1 MKRLICLALALV
13 MVLSLGTAVFASG
26 EASANASGEASA
38 EASGEAGAEASGEA
52 SGSPSGEATPETLPE
67 DRVCGH
73 TYSYRLQ
80 EDSFEA
86 TDTAGGYRHYRCAEC
101 GAEYAYATDPMVY
114 ADGFVKQNGE
124 IVEVNETNE
133 GAANPYLPLWE
144 HIADGEPH
152 VFWSKADC
160 EWRLYVFGSH
170 DTTGRICG
178 NDYVTWSAPVY
189 DLSDWRYEGETLRI
203 NVEEEAPA
211 EITAEASEEAP
222 EEAAE
227 EPPAEASE
235 EAPVE
240 AQEEVPAEAPEEAS
254 EEAPAEGSE
263 ASAEARPAGGFGMG
277 GRLFAPDCCYDANT
291 DAFYMI
297 SYDNSVGLC
306 NVYRATEANADYG
319 ALDDIVFRITLGAPD
334 PEQGLY
340 GGSDPAIFFEDG
352 VMYVCSNGDAG
363 TAEKQGDPEI
373 TAEVGEYKSVIT
385 TSGRVSIAMLYQV
398 EEKDGVWQVTDHSYL
413 PIAGSQYHFFPMEE
427 ATSLRKDEETG
438 YYILVYNGG
447 GGTRADGVVHHT
459 TGMSY
464 AYTTDLMGEWHYGE
478 NGFGDDVIQDNHGHY
493 LRDANGEMQL
503 TDKETM
509 CANNDSNHGG
519 VVKVNGRWYIFGH
532 INTSNGCRQGIA
544 EQIEL
549 VYRGGELFI
558 AATEETSSGFADNLD
573 AYAVWDAGIACYRT
587 PATSVK
593 AVGYLGNHGVTEPPE
608 IDFDVAHV
616 APMRGLVDGAVIGYK
631 YLDFGS
637 GAASTSLN
645 LLVRQEEGYTDGA
658 VEVWL
663 DAPSAEEGG
672 TKLGT
677 VAVTADA
684 IAAAENTEEGTDGT
698 VWSWLS
704 AEMDAAVSG
713 ERGVYFVFSAETEDT
728 AVCLLDQFSFSK

>member
-1 MKRLICLALALV
+1 MKKLLCLILAVIMA
-13 MVLSLGTAVFASG
+13 LSLGAAVF
-26 EASANASGEASA
+26 ASGEASA
-38 EASGEAGAEASGEA
+38 EASGGAGGNS
-52 SGSPSGEATPETLPE
+52 SGEATAEALPGE
-67 DRVCGH
+67 RVCGH

-80 EDSFEA
+80 GDSFEA
-86 TDTAGGYRHYRCAEC
+86 TDEAGGYRHYKCAEC
-101 GAEYAYATDPMVY
+101 GAEYAYTTDPMVY

-124 IVEVNETNE
+124 VVEVNETNE

-152 VFWSKADC
+152 VFWSKGDC
-160 EWRLYVFGSH
+160 EWRLYVYGSH

-189 DLSDWRYEGETLRI
+189 DLSNWRYEGETLRI
-203 NVEEEAPA
+203 YDTAEAPE
-211 EITAEASEEAP
+211 EIMEEASEEAP
-222 EEAAE
+222 TEVPEEASEEAE
-227 EPPAEASE
+227 EVPQTEASE
-235 EAPVE
+235 EAP
-240 AQEEVPAEAPEEAS
+240 AEALEEAS

-277 GRLFAPDCCYDANT
+277 GRLFAPDCCYDPNT

-306 NVYRATEANADYG
+306 NVYRATEPNANYG
-319 ALDDIVFRITLGAPD
+319 ELDDIVFRITLGAPNV
-334 PEQGLY
+334 EEGLY

-373 TAEVGEYKSVIT
+373 TEEVGEYKSVIT
-385 TSGRVSIAMLYQV
+385 TTGRVSIAMLYKV
-398 EEKDGVWQVTDHSYL
+398 EEKDGKWQVTDHSYL
-413 PIAGSQYHFFPMEE
+413 PVAGSQYHFFPMEE

-447 GGTRADGVVHHT
+447 GGTRADGVVHQT

-464 AYTTDLMGEWHYGE
+464 AYTTDLMGQWHYGE

-493 LRDANGEMQL
+493 LRDAGGEMQL

-519 VVKVNGRWYIFGH
+519 VVKINGQWYVFGH

-544 EQIEL
+544 EKIEL
-549 VYRGGELFI
+549 DYRDGELFI

-573 AYAVWDAGIACYRT
+573 AYAVWDAGIACYRS
-587 PATSVK
+587 PATTVK
-593 AVGYLGNHGVTEPPE
+593 AVGYLGNHGATEPAE
-608 IDFDVAHV
+608 IDFDVAHY
-616 APMRGLVDGAVIGYK
+616 APMRGLADGAVLGYK
-631 YLDFGS
+631 YLDFGF
-637 GAASTSLN
+637 GAASTGLN
-645 LLVRQEEGYTDGA
+645 LLVRQEEGYADGA

-663 DAPSAEEGG
+663 DAPGAEEGG
-672 TKLGT
+672 TRLGT
-677 VAVTADA
+677 VVVSAEAT
-684 IAAAENTEEGTDGT
+684 AAAENTEEGTDGT
-698 VWSWLS
+698 VWSWLNT
-704 AEMDAAVSG
+704 EMDQPVSG
-713 ERGVYFVFSAETEDT
+713 EHGVYFVFVSETEDT
-728 AVCLLDQFSFSK
+728 AICLLDQFCFTR

>member
-1 MKRLICLALALV
+1 MKKLISLILALIMA
-13 MVLSLGTAVFASG
+13 LSLGTAVFASG
-26 EASANASGEASA
+26 EASAN
-38 EASGEAGAEASGEA
+38 ASGEAGAEASGEA
-52 SGSPSGEATPETLPE
+52 SGSPSGEATAEALPE

-86 TDTAGGYRHYRCAEC
+86 TDEEGGYRHYKCAEC

-124 IVEVNETNE
+124 IVEVNETNA
-133 GAANPYLPLWE
+133 GATNPYLPLWE
-144 HIADGEPH
+144 HIPDGEPH
-152 VFWSKADC
+152 VFWSRADL
-160 EWRLYVFGSH
+160 EWRFYIFGSH
-170 DTTGRICG
+170 DTNGTICG
-178 NDYVTWSAPVY
+178 DDYVTWSAPVY
-189 DLSDWRYEGETLRI
+189 DLSAWRYEGEILRI
-203 NVEEEAPA
+203 YN
-211 EITAEASEEAP
+211 P
-222 EEAAE
+222 EEAQTEASVE
-227 EPPAEASE
+227 IPAEAS
-235 EAPVE
+235 A
-240 AQEEVPAEAPEEAS
+240 EVPEEAVEEGS
-254 EEAPAEGSE
+254 EAEPEDDAEGSSE
-263 ASAEARPAGGFGMG
+263 ASAEGFFLDFGKMG
-277 GRLFAPDCCYDANT
+277 KLFAPDCCYDANT

-306 NVYRATEANADYG
+306 NVYRATEPDADYG
-319 ALDDIVFRITLGAPD
+319 ALNDIVFRITLGAPNV
-334 PEQGLY
+334 EEGLY

-352 VMYVCSNGDAG
+352 VMYICCNGEPT
-363 TAEKQGDPEI
+363 TAERQGDPEI
-373 TAEVGEYKSVIT
+373 TAEVNEYKSAIT
-385 TSGRVSIAMLYQV
+385 ESGPGRISIAMLYKV

-413 PIAGSQYHFFPMEE
+413 PVAGSQYHFFPMEE

-447 GGTRADGVVHHT
+447 GGTRADGVKHHT

-478 NGFGDDVIQDNHGHY
+478 NGFGDDVILDNHGHY
-493 LRDANGEMQL
+493 LRDADGVMQL

-509 CANNDSNHGG
+509 CVNNDNNHGG
-519 VVKVNGRWYIFGH
+519 VVKINGRWYISGH
-532 INTSNGCRQGIA
+532 IFTSNGCRQGVA

-549 VYRGGELFI
+549 VYRDGELFI
-558 AATEETSSGFADNLD
+558 AATEETSSGLADNLD

-587 PATSVK
+587 PAGSVK
-593 AVGYLGNHGVTEPPE
+593 ATGYMGNHAVKETPE
-608 IDFDVAHV
+608 IDFDVAHY
-616 APMRGLVDGAVIGYK
+616 APMCGLVDGAVIGYK

-704 AEMDAAVSG
+704 AEMDQAVSG
-713 ERGVYFVFSAETEDT
+713 EHGVYFAFSAETEDT